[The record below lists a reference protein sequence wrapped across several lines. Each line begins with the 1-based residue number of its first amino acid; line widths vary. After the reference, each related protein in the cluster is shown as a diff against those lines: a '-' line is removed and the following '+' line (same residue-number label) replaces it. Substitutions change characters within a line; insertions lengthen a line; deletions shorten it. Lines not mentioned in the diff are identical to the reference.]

1 MPPDCP
7 KHAPLSPAARLG
19 GAGRADYHAR
29 MIHVTTTVSDAAEAE
44 ALARAALGARQAACA
59 NIVPGVISLF
69 HWKGSVA
76 QEAEVMV
83 VFKTTEA
90 LRAALV
96 ETLTD
101 RHPYELPVITWET
114 VGTTEA
120 AQDWLEGET
129 R

>member
-1 MPPDCP
+1 MRPDCP

-19 GAGRADYHAR
+19 GVGRADYHGR
-29 MIHVTTTVSDAAEAE
+29 MIHVTTTVSDTDEAE
-44 ALARAALGARQAACA
+44 ALARTALGARQAACA
-59 NIVPGVISLF
+59 NILPGVISLF

-76 QEAEVMV
+76 QEGEVMV

-96 ETLTD
+96 ETLTN

-114 VGTTEA
+114 VGTTGP
-120 AQDWLEGET
+120 AQDWLEDET